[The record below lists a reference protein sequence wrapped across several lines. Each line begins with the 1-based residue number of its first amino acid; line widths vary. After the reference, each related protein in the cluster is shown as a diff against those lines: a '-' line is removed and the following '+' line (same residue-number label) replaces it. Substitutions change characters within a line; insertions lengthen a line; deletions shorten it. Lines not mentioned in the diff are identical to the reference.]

1 MRVSELIEKLE
12 TIHDI
17 TLRKDRTMKEPKQK
31 KETIV
36 DGEMTAC
43 PLCCLLYTSRCV

>member
-31 KETIV
+31 K
-36 DGEMTAC
+36 G
-43 PLCCLLYTSRCV
+43 LC